1 MESKGSQI
9 HGCKHKEPDG
19 QRDHTKD
26 EAGHDGILS
35 APHFTAIDEIVD
47 QHLLKKCDFEL
58 NISGVI
64 LVNCAGVISSTFKT
78 TKCAN
83 VKKSFSGDFIY
94 LSKPPSRG
102 AI

>member
-64 LVNCAGVISSTFKT
+64 SSTFKT
-78 TKCAN
+78 TKCRN
-83 VKKSFSGDFIY
+83 VKKKFQGDFIY